1 MEETSVAG
9 DPGPDA
15 GTSTAPNA
23 APEPV
28 ARRQRILFVGEAAT
42 LAHVV
47 RPFVLARSLDPSRYE
62 VHFACD
68 PRFNKLLGPL
78 PFPHHPIHTV
88 PSEEVLLK
96 IAQGRLFYN
105 TRTLRKYIAA
115 DRKILN
121 EIAPDVV
128 VGDNRLSLS
137 VSARL
142 AGIPYIAIANAYW
155 SPQARRRF
163 PLPDVPWTR
172 FFGVRPVSILYRL
185 YRPLIF
191 ALYCLPLNWLRR
203 KHGLSSLGW
212 DLCRIFTDGDYTL
225 YADVPELVP
234 TYNLPAIY
242 SEPEGIAGAG
252 CRSLPRVLAPG
263 VCAAGWRWR
272 PGPSGRGLEEVDTL
286 GPQTCQQLDSHRRAF
301 LLGEVRYPRL
311 MRLPGMLRP
320 TAERH
325 FHSIFYLRH
334 NARRQ
339 EHLATLGLDLGNK
352 SVLEVGAGIGDHTQ
366 FFLDRG
372 CKVLCTEPRGENLD
386 VIRQRFGSNP
396 NVTVDHLD
404 LDGDLPAEAHQYD
417 VVYCYGVLYHLS
429 RPAEALAWMCDRA
442 VDLLLL
448 ETCVSYSGED
458 EPFLV
463 SERASSPSQA
473 ITGTG
478 CRPSRV
484 WVMNRLRE
492 KMPHVYVTATQPRHR
507 QFPLDWRA
515 NGPIAS
521 TGLARA
527 VFVASRAP
535 LNLPTL
541 VEELP
546 MVQRRC

>member
-115 DRKILN
+115 DRKTLN

-234 TYNLPAIY
+234 TYNLPANHRYLGPVLWSPDVKPPTWWHSLPTDRPIIY
-242 SEPEGIAGAG
+242 ATLGSSGGKNLLQVVLNALADLPVTVIAATAGRNHLKNVPANAFVADYLPGEAAAARSAVVLCNGGSPTTQQALAAGVPVIGLPSNMDQHLNMEALERAGAG
-252 CRSLPRVLAPG
+252 VLLRTERLNTEG
-263 VCAAGWRWR
+263 VAAAVKQVL
-272 PGPSGRGLEEVDTL
+272 SG
-286 GPQTCQQLDSHRRAF
+286 
-301 LLGEVRYPRL
+301 
-311 MRLPGMLRP
+311 
-320 TAERH
+320 AEFRQA
-325 FHSIFYLRH
+325 
-334 NARRQ
+334 ARR
-339 EHLATLGLDLGNK
+339 L
-352 SVLEVGAGIGDHTQ
+352 
-366 FFLDRG
+366 
-372 CKVLCTEPRGENLD
+372 
-386 VIRQRFGSNP
+386 
-396 NVTVDHLD
+396 
-404 LDGDLPAEAHQYD
+404 AEAFGPDFAGFPQHIE
-417 VVYCYGVLYHLS
+417 S
-429 RPAEALAWMCDRA
+429 ALR
-442 VDLLLL
+442 
-448 ETCVSYSGED
+448 
-458 EPFLV
+458 LV
-463 SERASSPSQA
+463 
-473 ITGTG
+473 
-478 CRPSRV
+478 C
-484 WVMNRLRE
+484 
-492 KMPHVYVTATQPRHR
+492 
-507 QFPLDWRA
+507 
-515 NGPIAS
+515 
-521 TGLARA
+521 
-527 VFVASRAP
+527 
-535 LNLPTL
+535 
-541 VEELP
+541 
-546 MVQRRC
+546 

>member
-172 FFGVRPVSILYRL
+172 FFGVRPVSILDRL

-191 ALYCLPLNWLRR
+191 ALYCLPLNW
-203 KHGLSSLGW
+203 
-212 DLCRIFTDGDYTL
+212 
-225 YADVPELVP
+225 VP
-234 TYNLPAIY
+234 TYNLPANHRYLGPVLWSPDVKPPTWWHSLPTDRPIIY
-242 SEPEGIAGAG
+242 ATLGSSGGKNLLQVVLNALADLPVTVIAATAGRNHLKNVPANAFVADYLPGEAAAARSAVVLCNGGSPTTQQALAAGVPVIGLPSNMDQHLNMEALERAGAG
-252 CRSLPRVLAPG
+252 VLLRTERLNTEG
-263 VCAAGWRWR
+263 VAAAVKQVL
-272 PGPSGRGLEEVDTL
+272 SG
-286 GPQTCQQLDSHRRAF
+286 
-301 LLGEVRYPRL
+301 
-311 MRLPGMLRP
+311 
-320 TAERH
+320 AEFRQA
-325 FHSIFYLRH
+325 
-334 NARRQ
+334 ARR
-339 EHLATLGLDLGNK
+339 L
-352 SVLEVGAGIGDHTQ
+352 
-366 FFLDRG
+366 
-372 CKVLCTEPRGENLD
+372 
-386 VIRQRFGSNP
+386 
-396 NVTVDHLD
+396 
-404 LDGDLPAEAHQYD
+404 AEAFGPDFAGFPQHIE
-417 VVYCYGVLYHLS
+417 S
-429 RPAEALAWMCDRA
+429 ALR
-442 VDLLLL
+442 
-448 ETCVSYSGED
+448 
-458 EPFLV
+458 LV
-463 SERASSPSQA
+463 
-473 ITGTG
+473 
-478 CRPSRV
+478 C
-484 WVMNRLRE
+484 
-492 KMPHVYVTATQPRHR
+492 
-507 QFPLDWRA
+507 
-515 NGPIAS
+515 
-521 TGLARA
+521 
-527 VFVASRAP
+527 
-535 LNLPTL
+535 
-541 VEELP
+541 
-546 MVQRRC
+546 

>member
-234 TYNLPAIY
+234 TYNLPAN
-242 SEPEGIAGAG
+242 
-252 CRSLPRVLAPG
+252 
-263 VCAAGWRWR
+263 
-272 PGPSGRGLEEVDTL
+272 
-286 GPQTCQQLDSHRRAF
+286 HR
-301 LLGEVRYPRL
+301 
-311 MRLPGMLRP
+311 
-320 TAERH
+320 
-325 FHSIFYLRH
+325 
-334 NARRQ
+334 
-339 EHLATLGLDLGNK
+339 
-352 SVLEVGAGIGDHTQ
+352 
-366 FFLDRG
+366 
-372 CKVLCTEPRGENLD
+372 
-386 VIRQRFGSNP
+386 
-396 NVTVDHLD
+396 
-404 LDGDLPAEAHQYD
+404 
-417 VVYCYGVLYHLS
+417 
-429 RPAEALAWMCDRA
+429 
-442 VDLLLL
+442 
-448 ETCVSYSGED
+448 
-458 EPFLV
+458 
-463 SERASSPSQA
+463 
-473 ITGTG
+473 
-478 CRPSRV
+478 
-484 WVMNRLRE
+484 
-492 KMPHVYVTATQPRHR
+492 
-507 QFPLDWRA
+507 
-515 NGPIAS
+515 
-521 TGLARA
+521 
-527 VFVASRAP
+527 
-535 LNLPTL
+535 
-541 VEELP
+541 
-546 MVQRRC
+546 

>member
-234 TYNLPAIY
+234 TYNLPANHRY
-242 SEPEGIAGAG
+242 LGPVLWSPDVKPPTWWH
-252 CRSLPRVLAPG
+252 SLPTD
-263 VCAAGWRWR
+263 R
-272 PGPSGRGLEEVDTL
+272 PII
-286 GPQTCQQLDSHRRAF
+286 
-301 LLGEVRYPRL
+301 Y
-311 MRLPGMLRP
+311 
-320 TAERH
+320 
-325 FHSIFYLRH
+325 
-334 NARRQ
+334 
-339 EHLATLGLDLGNK
+339 ATLGSSGGKNLLQVVLNALADL
-352 SVLEVGAGIGDHTQ
+352 
-366 FFLDRG
+366 
-372 CKVLCTEPRGENLD
+372 P
-386 VIRQRFGSNP
+386 
-396 NVTVDHLD
+396 VTVIAATAGRNHLKNV
-404 LDGDLPAEAHQYD
+404 PANA
-417 VVYCYGVLYHLS
+417 
-429 RPAEALAWMCDRA
+429 
-442 VDLLLL
+442 
-448 ETCVSYSGED
+448 
-458 EPFLV
+458 
-463 SERASSPSQA
+463 
-473 ITGTG
+473 
-478 CRPSRV
+478 
-484 WVMNRLRE
+484 
-492 KMPHVYVTATQPRHR
+492 
-507 QFPLDWRA
+507 
-515 NGPIAS
+515 
-521 TGLARA
+521 
-527 VFVASRAP
+527 FVADYLPGEAAAEIGRAH
-535 LNLPTL
+535 
-541 VEELP
+541 V
-546 MVQRRC
+546 

>member
-172 FFGVRPVSILYRL
+172 FFGGQAGQHPVPPVPSV
-185 YRPLIF
+185 
-191 ALYCLPLNWLRR
+191 
-203 KHGLSSLGW
+203 
-212 DLCRIFTDGDYTL
+212 DLCPL
-225 YADVPELVP
+225 LS
-234 TYNLPAIY
+234 PAQ
-242 SEPEGIAGAG
+242 
-252 CRSLPRVLAPG
+252 LAP
-263 VCAAGWRWR
+263 
-272 PGPSGRGLEEVDTL
+272 PE
-286 GPQTCQQLDSHRRAF
+286 
-301 LLGEVRYPRL
+301 
-311 MRLPGMLRP
+311 
-320 TAERH
+320 
-325 FHSIFYLRH
+325 
-334 NARRQ
+334 
-339 EHLATLGLDLGNK
+339 
-352 SVLEVGAGIGDHTQ
+352 
-366 FFLDRG
+366 
-372 CKVLCTEPRGENLD
+372 
-386 VIRQRFGSNP
+386 
-396 NVTVDHLD
+396 
-404 LDGDLPAEAHQYD
+404 
-417 VVYCYGVLYHLS
+417 
-429 RPAEALAWMCDRA
+429 
-442 VDLLLL
+442 
-448 ETCVSYSGED
+448 
-458 EPFLV
+458 
-463 SERASSPSQA
+463 
-473 ITGTG
+473 
-478 CRPSRV
+478 
-484 WVMNRLRE
+484 
-492 KMPHVYVTATQPRHR
+492 
-507 QFPLDWRA
+507 
-515 NGPIAS
+515 
-521 TGLARA
+521 ARA
-527 VFVASRAP
+527 VESGLGFVP
-535 LNLPTL
+535 HFH
-541 VEELP
+541 
-546 MVQRRC
+546 RR

>member
-234 TYNLPAIY
+234 TYNLPANHRY
-242 SEPEGIAGAG
+242 LGPVLWSPDVKPPTWWH
-252 CRSLPRVLAPG
+252 SLPTD
-263 VCAAGWRWR
+263 R
-272 PGPSGRGLEEVDTL
+272 PII
-286 GPQTCQQLDSHRRAF
+286 
-301 LLGEVRYPRL
+301 Y
-311 MRLPGMLRP
+311 
-320 TAERH
+320 
-325 FHSIFYLRH
+325 
-334 NARRQ
+334 
-339 EHLATLGLDLGNK
+339 ATLGSSGGKNLLQVVLNALADLP
-352 SVLEVGAGIGDHTQ
+352 VTVIAATAGRNHLKNVPANAFVADYLPGEAAAA
-366 FFLDRG
+366 RSAV
-372 CKVLCTEPRGENLD
+372 VLCNG
-386 VIRQRFGSNP
+386 GSP
-396 NVTVDHLD
+396 TT
-404 LDGDLPAEAHQYD
+404 QQ
-417 VVYCYGVLYHLS
+417 
-429 RPAEALAWMCDRA
+429 ALAAGVPGDRA
-442 VDLLLL
+442 PQQHGPAL
-448 ETCVSYSGED
+448 EHG
-458 EPFLV
+458 
-463 SERASSPSQA
+463 
-473 ITGTG
+473 
-478 CRPSRV
+478 
-484 WVMNRLRE
+484 
-492 KMPHVYVTATQPRHR
+492 
-507 QFPLDWRA
+507 
-515 NGPIAS
+515 GP
-521 TGLARA
+521 
-527 VFVASRAP
+527 
-535 LNLPTL
+535 
-541 VEELP
+541 
-546 MVQRRC
+546 

>member
-234 TYNLPAIY
+234 TYNLPANHRY
-242 SEPEGIAGAG
+242 LGPVLWSPDADLVALAADRPADYLCDPRQFRRKEPVAGGFERPGRFTRDGDRGHRWPEPPEERAGQRLRRGLPAGRSGCSALRRGALQRRQPDDAAGVGGRGAG
-252 CRSLPRVLAPG
+252 
-263 VCAAGWRWR
+263 
-272 PGPSGRGLEEVDTL
+272 
-286 GPQTCQQLDSHRRAF
+286 
-301 LLGEVRYPRL
+301 
-311 MRLPGMLRP
+311 
-320 TAERH
+320 
-325 FHSIFYLRH
+325 
-334 NARRQ
+334 
-339 EHLATLGLDLGNK
+339 
-352 SVLEVGAGIGDHTQ
+352 
-366 FFLDRG
+366 
-372 CKVLCTEPRGENLD
+372 
-386 VIRQRFGSNP
+386 
-396 NVTVDHLD
+396 
-404 LDGDLPAEAHQYD
+404 
-417 VVYCYGVLYHLS
+417 
-429 RPAEALAWMCDRA
+429 DRA
-442 VDLLLL
+442 PQQHGPAL
-448 ETCVSYSGED
+448 EHG
-458 EPFLV
+458 
-463 SERASSPSQA
+463 
-473 ITGTG
+473 
-478 CRPSRV
+478 
-484 WVMNRLRE
+484 
-492 KMPHVYVTATQPRHR
+492 
-507 QFPLDWRA
+507 
-515 NGPIAS
+515 GP
-521 TGLARA
+521 
-527 VFVASRAP
+527 
-535 LNLPTL
+535 
-541 VEELP
+541 
-546 MVQRRC
+546 

>member
-78 PFPHHPIHTV
+78 PFPHHPIHIV

-191 ALYCLPLNWLRR
+191 ALYRLPLNWLRR

-234 TYNLPAIY
+234 TYNLPANHRY
-242 SEPEGIAGAG
+242 LGPVLWSPDVKPPTWWH
-252 CRSLPRVLAPG
+252 SLPTD
-263 VCAAGWRWR
+263 R
-272 PGPSGRGLEEVDTL
+272 PII
-286 GPQTCQQLDSHRRAF
+286 
-301 LLGEVRYPRL
+301 Y
-311 MRLPGMLRP
+311 
-320 TAERH
+320 
-325 FHSIFYLRH
+325 
-334 NARRQ
+334 
-339 EHLATLGLDLGNK
+339 ATLGSSGGKNLLQVVLNALGRFTRDGDRGHRWPEPPEERAGQRLRRGLPAGR
-352 SVLEVGAGIGDHTQ
+352 SGCSALRRGALQRRQPDDAAGVGGRGAG
-366 FFLDRG
+366 
-372 CKVLCTEPRGENLD
+372 
-386 VIRQRFGSNP
+386 
-396 NVTVDHLD
+396 
-404 LDGDLPAEAHQYD
+404 
-417 VVYCYGVLYHLS
+417 
-429 RPAEALAWMCDRA
+429 DRA
-442 VDLLLL
+442 PQQHGPAL
-448 ETCVSYSGED
+448 EHG
-458 EPFLV
+458 
-463 SERASSPSQA
+463 
-473 ITGTG
+473 
-478 CRPSRV
+478 
-484 WVMNRLRE
+484 
-492 KMPHVYVTATQPRHR
+492 
-507 QFPLDWRA
+507 
-515 NGPIAS
+515 GP
-521 TGLARA
+521 
-527 VFVASRAP
+527 
-535 LNLPTL
+535 
-541 VEELP
+541 
-546 MVQRRC
+546 